1 MLQLFLAHGLGG
13 RSDLPIPL
21 GLAVRAAGAAVFVSF
36 VALAFLWPEPRLR
49 GAEAGRPLPAVLQR
63 VVDSPVTRT
72 VLRVLV
78 LALALFVVVVGLA
91 GPDETEANIAP
102 WLFHITFWVGL
113 IPASLLLG
121 AFWRYVNP
129 LRLLH
134 GGVARLSGSDPGEG
148 LRRYPERLGYWPAA
162 VSLAAFVWLELV
174 APARDEPYVVA
185 SFIAIYGLVHFIA
198 GAVYGDTWFARGD
211 GFEVYSSFI
220 GRLSPFGRRGD
231 GRLVVRNPLNG
242 IDSVTP
248 RAGLVAV
255 VSVLI
260 GSTAFD
266 GLTRTRIWKDNVEA
280 TSIPLGTLGL
290 LGCVLVVA
298 ATYVLAA
305 RLTARAGGDVPAGYY
320 PGAFAASLIPIALGY
335 AVAHYFS
342 VFMLEGQRTLFL
354 ASDPF
359 ETGANLFGMARRR
372 IDYALVSP
380 DTIAYTQVGAI
391 VVGHVLGVIAAHDRA
406 VRLLPKGSTARGQ
419 FPMLVV
425 MVVYTVT
432 GVALLFGS

>member
-1 MLQLFLAHGLGG
+1 
-13 RSDLPIPL
+13 
-21 GLAVRAAGAAVFVSF
+21 
-36 VALAFLWPEPRLR
+36 
-49 GAEAGRPLPAVLQR
+49 
-63 VVDSPVTRT
+63 VVDSPGTRT

-185 SFIAIYGLVHFIA
+185 SFIAI
-198 GAVYGDTWFARGD
+198 
-211 GFEVYSSFI
+211 
-220 GRLSPFGRRGD
+220 
-231 GRLVVRNPLNG
+231 NG
-242 IDSVTP
+242 IDSLTP

-266 GLTRTRIWKDNVEA
+266 GLTRTRLWKDNVEA

>member
-1 MLQLFLAHGLGG
+1 
-13 RSDLPIPL
+13 
-21 GLAVRAAGAAVFVSF
+21 
-36 VALAFLWPEPRLR
+36 
-49 GAEAGRPLPAVLQR
+49 
-63 VVDSPVTRT
+63 

-266 GLTRTRIWKDNVEA
+266 GLTRTRLWKDNVEA

>member
-1 MLQLFLAHGLGG
+1 MLPLFLAHGLGG

-21 GLAVRAAGAAVFVSF
+21 GLAVRAAGAAVFISF
-36 VALAFLWPEPRLR
+36 IALAFLWPEPRLR

-63 VVDSPVTRT
+63 VVDSAVTRT
-72 VLRVLV
+72 VLRVV
-78 LALALFVVVVGLA
+78 ALALALFVIVVGLA
-91 GPDETEANIAP
+91 GPDATNSNIAP

-113 IPASLLLG
+113 IPASLLFG

-134 GGVARLSGSDPGEG
+134 GGIARVSGSEPGEG
-148 LRRYPERLGYWPAA
+148 LRPYPERLGYWPAA

-185 SFIAIYGLVHFIA
+185 SFIAVYGLLHFIA
-198 GAVYGDTWFARGD
+198 GSVYGDTWFARGD

-220 GRLSPFGRRGD
+220 GRLSPFGRRSD

-280 TSIPLGTLGL
+280 TSIRSARSACSAASSSSRRPTSSRRGSPHAPAVTCRPATIPARSPRRLSRSRSGTPSRTTSRSSCWRASARCSWPATRSRPAPTSSAWPAAGSTTRWCRRTPSPTRRSARSSLGTSS
-290 LGCVLVVA
+290 A
-298 ATYVLAA
+298 
-305 RLTARAGGDVPAGYY
+305 
-320 PGAFAASLIPIALGY
+320 
-335 AVAHYFS
+335 
-342 VFMLEGQRTLFL
+342 
-354 ASDPF
+354 
-359 ETGANLFGMARRR
+359 
-372 IDYALVSP
+372 
-380 DTIAYTQVGAI
+380 
-391 VVGHVLGVIAAHDRA
+391 
-406 VRLLPKGSTARGQ
+406 
-419 FPMLVV
+419 
-425 MVVYTVT
+425 
-432 GVALLFGS
+432 